1 MSAALDDD
9 CARLLVVVRPPET
22 TADDELPDVLA
33 ALVSFWLCMVVGLS
47 HLKSE
52 LDDGMFLEEKGPYCF
67 DGP

>member
-9 CARLLVVVRPPET
+9 CARLLVFVRPPET
-22 TADDELPDVLA
+22 TADDELPVGFA